1 MRKWC
6 IKKPE
11 HSERYEIW
19 EYVDKYEDIEP
30 GLWYIRDAC
39 REHGAE
45 NTLPVL
51 INSCGGYHSIDPNSP
66 EIVKIIESETKPC
79 LPIETVY
86 PVNSD
91 NFHCGYIAPDGTT
104 YSCGYMEHLHLADRL
119 YKELTGEEPECY
131 QDTEDWLED
140 EKGYMRI
147 DGRGR
152 YNFYYQR
159 HMTDAQAKVCL
170 DKNLRVYGD
179 D

>member
-1 MRKWC
+1 M
-6 IKKPE
+6 
-11 HSERYEIW
+11 
-19 EYVDKYEDIEP
+19 
-30 GLWYIRDAC
+30 
-39 REHGAE
+39 
-45 NTLPVL
+45 

-86 PVNSD
+86 PVNSN

-147 DGRGR
+147 DGRGQ
-152 YNFYYQR
+152 YNFYYKR
-159 HMTDAQAKVCL
+159 HMTDAQAQVCL